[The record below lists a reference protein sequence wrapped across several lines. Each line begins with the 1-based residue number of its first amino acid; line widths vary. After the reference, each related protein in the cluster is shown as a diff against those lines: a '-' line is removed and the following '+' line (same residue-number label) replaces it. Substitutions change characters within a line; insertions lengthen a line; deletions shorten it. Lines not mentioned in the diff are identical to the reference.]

1 MSVVHIGRSGSAP
14 PPNFS
19 DPVAVLVSCHRKLED
34 RLRQLERAGAA
45 LSDPEALPLLREIVR
60 HFETAGARH
69 TEDEEASI
77 FPRLAAEGLDDTIAA
92 LEGQHRE
99 TEAIFLAVRTVVLRL
114 VEAPGLAA
122 EIGAELRSHAAVLAA
137 AYREHIRREEAEI
150 FPRVARLDA
159 VQLRAIGI
167 EMRLR
172 RGGGEP

>member
-1 MSVVHIGRSGSAP
+1 
-14 PPNFS
+14 
-19 DPVAVLVSCHRKLED
+19 VAVLVSCHRKLED

-45 LSDPEALPLLREIVR
+45 LSDPEALPLLQEIVR

-92 LEGQHRE
+92 LEGEHRE
-99 TEAIFLAVRTVVLRL
+99 TGATSPPGRPVARRLA
-114 VEAPGLAA
+114 EAPALAA
-122 EIGAELRSHAAVLAA
+122 DLGGELRAHAAALAA

-150 FPRVARLDA
+150 FPRVAGLDA
-159 VQLRAIGI
+159 AQLRAIGI

-172 RGGGEP
+172 RGGA